1 MCSKVDKSNGTSE
14 VRKLEMTMAKAKI
27 LFVDD
32 MALLRE
38 LIAGALSAAGYM
50 IRVAGNAREALEAV
64 RAETP
69 DLVVVEPSACGG
81 DGLRFLKALRLN
93 PQHAGLPVIVL
104 TSVADRKLVIATAR
118 LKVHDYI
125 LKCRSSVQNLVD
137 RIERCAR
144 GDAKPLGTPAEPAKR
159 VAAEANGMPAVAPA
173 RVEGRN
179 ATTVAAK
186 VGRDGPPPVSRVLL
200 TREKCLERAERA
212 LQAKTLSGV
221 VGQVIAQAASP
232 RSDMGQ
238 LAELISRDVVLSA
251 KVLQAANSAA
261 YVSNRGMITSIP
273 EAVRHIGCSTI
284 RNVAAAV
291 GVFEAMPASGADG
304 FNPIRCWQHSFA
316 VARLCAQLVS
326 VEKPEDAG
334 TAYLAG
340 LCHDLGEIL
349 FRTHFGPEYAE
360 VLEVYAA
367 SGTPLRQLERE
378 MLGMTQGELAKTI
391 LRCLALPQVI
401 RDPIEAAHAD
411 GEARQPLAR
420 ILRLADAYANGLL
433 LAAGDGAPVAPLSR
447 SDCRKATGEE
457 CPAQVDG
464 DTFRAEILS
473 LTSMLARLDN
483 GDARRLTEPLY
494 PRGEATVWL
503 AREAG
508 LSTFD
513 PVAAALGSLGTV
525 QVSDRLPHPHEAA
538 ECDGLVV
545 LARSALAAGL
555 DGPAVSRAAA
565 LPGRSG
571 DPIATLW
578 LAGMRLPD
586 ESGRAPTVVKPRT
599 WPIEIGELAEFVTEC
614 LGQGL
619 TARAA

>member
-1 MCSKVDKSNGTSE
+1 
-14 VRKLEMTMAKAKI
+14 MAKAKV

-38 LIAGALSAAGYM
+38 LIAGALSAAGYTV
-50 IRVAGNAREALEAV
+50 RVAGNAREALELV
-64 RAETP
+64 RAEAP
-69 DLVVVEPSACGG
+69 DLVVLEPSTCGG

-104 TSVADRKLVIATAR
+104 TSVADRKLVMATAR

-125 LKCRSSVQNLVD
+125 LKCRASVKNLVE

-144 GDAKPLGTPAEPAKR
+144 GEAKPLGTPAEPAGVEVKG
-159 VAAEANGMPAVAPA
+159 VSKGAVVTPAAAA
-173 RVEGRN
+173 RVEGRT
-179 ATTVAAK
+179 AGTVSK
-186 VGRDGPPPVSRVLL
+186 VGRDGAPAVSRVLL
-200 TREKCLERAERA
+200 TREKCLERAEKA

-221 VGQVIAQAASP
+221 VAQVIAQAASP

-261 YVSNRGMITSIP
+261 YVSSRGMITSIP

-291 GVFEAMPASGADG
+291 GVFEAMPETGADG

-326 VEKPEDAG
+326 VEKPDEAG

-378 MLGMTQGELAKTI
+378 MLGMTQGELSKTI
-391 LRCLALPQVI
+391 LRCLSLPQVI

-420 ILRLADAYANGLL
+420 ILRLADGYANGLL
-433 LAAGDGAPVAPLSR
+433 LAAGEGAPVAPLSR

-457 CPAQVDG
+457 CPAQADG
-464 DTFRAEILS
+464 DPFRAEILS
-473 LTSMLARLDN
+473 RTSMLARLDN

-503 AREAG
+503 AREGG
-508 LSTFD
+508 LSAFD
-513 PVAAALGSLGTV
+513 PVAAALGSLGSV
-525 QVSDRLPHPHEAA
+525 RVSDRLPHPDEAA

-571 DPIATLW
+571 EPIATLW
-578 LAGMRLPD
+578 LAGARLPE
-586 ESGRAPTVVKPRT
+586 ESGRAPSAVKPRT
-599 WPIEIGELAEFVTEC
+599 WPIEIGELAEFVAGC
-614 LGQGL
+614 VGRDV

>member
-1 MCSKVDKSNGTSE
+1 
-14 VRKLEMTMAKAKI
+14 MAKAKV

-38 LIAGALSAAGYM
+38 LIAGALTAGGYTV
-50 IRVAGNAREALEAV
+50 RVAGNAREALEAV

-69 DLVVVEPSACGG
+69 DLVVLEPSACGG

-125 LKCRSSVQNLVD
+125 LKCRSSVQNLVE

-144 GDAKPLGTPAEPAKR
+144 GDAKPLGTPADPAAVEAKGAAKGAVVTAP
-159 VAAEANGMPAVAPA
+159 VAAAA
-173 RVEGRN
+173 RVEGR
-179 ATTVAAK
+179 AGRVTK

-261 YVSNRGMITSIP
+261 YASNRGMITSIP

-291 GVFEAMPASGADG
+291 GVFEAMPETSADG

-420 ILRLADAYANGLL
+420 ILRLADGYANGLL

-457 CPAQVDG
+457 CPVQADG

-586 ESGRAPTVVKPRT
+586 ESGRAPTTVKPRT
-599 WPIEIGELAEFVTEC
+599 WPIEIGELAEFVTGC
-614 LGQGL
+614 VGRGV